1 MMTIDT
7 IRLNTHFDWIP
18 AESGDPNAPTLVFI
32 HGWLLSR
39 RYWEPLIDTLKA
51 NFSCLSYDLR
61 GFGTARD
68 AITQFPND
76 PRPNG
81 PRPNDPRPNDPLSN
95 DPDQY
100 TLEAYA
106 NDLQTLLDDRGIDRA
121 WLIGHSLGGSIALWG
136 AHVMGDRIL
145 GVTCVNA
152 GGGIYLKEAFET
164 FRNAG
169 QQMLRFRPK
178 WLLDV
183 PLLDRVFGRIAGGR
197 NLGRDWGRQRLMD
210 FVSADAVAATGSLLE
225 STTEAEVHR
234 LAHIVSVLKQP
245 VHFITGD
252 SDRIMEPR
260 YVRHLA
266 SFHPKFQYCDDSVLE
281 LTHCG
286 HFAMVEYPDRVAEAI
301 RKAIAQAQIKT
312 L

>member
-7 IRLNTHFDWIP
+7 IQFNTHSEWIP

-39 RYWEPLIDTLKA
+39 RYWEPLIHTLKA
-51 NFSCLSYDLR
+51 DFSCLSYDLR
-61 GFGTARD
+61 GFGTACNG
-68 AITQFPND
+68 ITES
-76 PRPNG
+76 
-81 PRPNDPRPNDPLSN
+81 PNDPLPN
-95 DPDQY
+95 DLNQY

-106 NDLQTLLDDRGIDRA
+106 NDLQALLDDRGIDRA

-210 FVSADAVAATGSLLE
+210 FVSADVTAATGSLLE

-252 SDRIMEPR
+252 KDKIMEPR

-266 SFHPKFQYCDDSVLE
+266 SFHPKFQHCDDSVLE
-281 LTHCG
+281 LTQCG

>member
-7 IRLNTHFDWIP
+7 IRLNNYSDWIP

-39 RYWEPLIDTLKA
+39 RYWEPLINTLKA
-51 NFSCLSYDLR
+51 DYSCLSYDLR
-61 GFGTARD
+61 GFGTAHD
-68 AITQFPND
+68 AITQLPN
-76 PRPNG
+76 
-81 PRPNDPRPNDPLSN
+81 
-95 DPDQY
+95 DQY

-106 NDLQTLLDDRGIDRA
+106 KDLQALLDDRGIDRA

-136 AHVMGDRIL
+136 AHLMGDRIL

-169 QQMLRFRPK
+169 QQMLKFRPK
-178 WLLDV
+178 WLANV
-183 PLLDRVFGRIAGGR
+183 PLLDRVFAQASVCQ
-197 NLGRDWGRQRLMD
+197 NLGRSWGRQRLLD
-210 FVSADAVAATGSLLE
+210 FVSADFTAAKGSLLE

-234 LAHIVSVLKQP
+234 LPQLVSELQQP
-245 VHFITGD
+245 VHFIAGD
-252 SDRIMEPR
+252 CDRIMEPR

-266 SFHPKFQYCDDSVLE
+266 SFHPKFQHCDDSVLE
-281 LTHCG
+281 LPNCG
-286 HFAMVEYPDRVAEAI
+286 HFAMVEYPDRVAGSI
-301 RKAIAQAQIKT
+301 RNAIAQAQIKT
-312 L
+312 P